1 MPRTRRPKLAT
12 EAEARQDEF
21 KKAEALVNGKA
32 EFKEAFTYHNRNKK
46 RIAEVEADEKKAEE
60 AQKKVA
66 VKAAEAAK
74 AIAFI
79 NGKAALLAKVDNQ
92 DKEEFK
98 EAFAYHNQK
107 KKRIAEDEVAEAA
120 KAVAFIN
127 GKAFYVSRKAEGHE
141 KKEFKEV
148 LPPGFRSLGRDPRPA
163 ARRGPVK
170 DGKG

>member
-32 EFKEAFTYHNRNKK
+32 EFKEAF
-46 RIAEVEADEKKAEE
+46 D
-60 AQKKVA
+60 
-66 VKAAEAAK
+66 
-74 AIAFI
+74 
-79 NGKAALLAKVDNQ
+79 
-92 DKEEFK
+92 
-98 EAFAYHNQK
+98 YHNQK
-107 KKRIAEDEVAEAA
+107 KKRIAEDAAEDDEARVKRLKAEDEAEKKEAEEAHKKVAAKVAEAA

-148 LPPGFRSLGRDPRPA
+148 LPPGFRSLGRDPPA
-163 ARRGPVK
+163 LLPAEDQLRM
-170 DGKG
+170 GKAERWGGGGNQCVSIMTVC